1 MKAKGRVEPSVGRVS
16 VSGAFL
22 IPGLVSLFVLNLF
35 NRPGEV
41 FRKKFNQL
49 GFKQFIPAN
58 SQTWFLDNRYQ
69 IFCFFKKIKNET

>member
-22 IPGLVSLFVLNLF
+22 IPGLVSLFFKNLF

-41 FRKKFNQL
+41 FKK
-49 GFKQFIPAN
+49 KKSISWVSN
-58 SQTWFLDNRYQ
+58 SSYQ
-69 IFCFFKKIKNET
+69 PILKHGS

>member
-1 MKAKGRVEPSVGRVS
+1 MKAKGRVEPGVGRVS

-22 IPGLVSLFVLNLF
+22 IPGLVSLFFKNLF

-41 FRKKFNQL
+41 FKKKINQL
-49 GFKQFIPAN
+49 GFTQFIPAN

-69 IFCFFKKIKNET
+69 NFYFFKKIKS